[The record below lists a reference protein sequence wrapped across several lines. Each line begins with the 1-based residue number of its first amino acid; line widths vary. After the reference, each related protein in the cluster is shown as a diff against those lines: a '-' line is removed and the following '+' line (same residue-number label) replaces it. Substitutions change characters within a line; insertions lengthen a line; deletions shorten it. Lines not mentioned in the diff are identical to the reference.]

1 MATKRPVSNLLG
13 LAVLSYLT
21 QGPMHAYE
29 IQRLLKERDAD
40 RTFRFSYGALYGV
53 VRRLLE
59 AGWIAEAGTGRRG
72 KLPQQTIYEL
82 TDAGRDAM
90 HGWLRELIAEPEHEF
105 TAFGASL
112 SLVVVLPPDEV
123 VELLRARLAR
133 VEEQRAALVS
143 QVEHGVGA
151 GLHPVFLVEDDYR
164 VALLDAEI
172 AFVRDLIGRV
182 PPWRAQWEAVRTG
195 TDGPAS

>member
-13 LAVLSYLT
+13 LAVLTYLT

-29 IQRLLKERDAD
+29 IQRLLRERDAD

-59 AGWIAEAGTGRRG
+59 AGWIAQVGTGRRG

-82 TDAGRDAM
+82 TDAGDEAMRD
-90 HGWLRELIAEPEHEF
+90 WLRELIAEPEHEY

-123 VELLRARLAR
+123 VELLQTRLAR
-133 VEEQRAALVS
+133 VEEQRAAIAG
-143 QVEHGVGA
+143 QVEQGVRD

-164 VALLDAEI
+164 AALLDAETGFI
-172 AFVRDLIGRV
+172 RDLIGRV
-182 PPWRAQWEAVRTG
+182 PAWREQWEAARAG
-195 TDGPAS
+195 TDGAQS